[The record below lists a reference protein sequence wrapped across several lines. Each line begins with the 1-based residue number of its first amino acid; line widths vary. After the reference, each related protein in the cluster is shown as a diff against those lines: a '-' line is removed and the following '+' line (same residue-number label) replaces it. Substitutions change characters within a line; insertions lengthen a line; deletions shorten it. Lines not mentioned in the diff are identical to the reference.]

1 MEMLDILLYKDK
13 LVIHLKN
20 LEKIKH
26 KKPHLLLK
34 LILLFLAP
42 YLFNQMKKF
51 KLKINQKNFKII

>member
-13 LVIHLKN
+13 KVIHLKN
-20 LEKIKH
+20 LEKIKQ
-26 KKPHLLLK
+26 KKLHLLLK

-51 KLKINQKNFKII
+51 NHKINQKNF